1 MDSKL
6 RGKMDQFGV
15 PLMSLYNAKIVDNRD
30 PECVG
35 VISGVE
41 QG

>member
-15 PLMSLYNAKIVDNRD
+15 PLMSLYNAKTVDNRD
-30 PECVG
+30 SECVG

-41 QG
+41 